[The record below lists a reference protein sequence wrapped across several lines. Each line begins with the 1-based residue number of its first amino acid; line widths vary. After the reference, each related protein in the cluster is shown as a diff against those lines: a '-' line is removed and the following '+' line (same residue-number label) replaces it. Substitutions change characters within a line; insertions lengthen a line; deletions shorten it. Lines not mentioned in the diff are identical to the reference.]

1 MSALFRRVRAGQIA
15 EREAHGMMRH
25 LADDRAGWQLIGI
38 DSSILGRA
46 ESLVR
51 DVTLRALDA
60 IHIASALMLVDSM
73 AQRIPFVTADANQ
86 RAAAERANLEVV
98 WIV

>member
-1 MSALFRRVRAGQIA
+1 
-15 EREAHGMMRH
+15 MMRH